1 VLREVFEG
9 DCEGQRRAV
18 LLFWLMITPVSLAVT
33 AFLSTEYSV
42 GINAF
47 RVAAVISVAVWLALR
62 PVFVRLE
69 WVALIVL
76 AALTNGAGQVS
87 LGPGHSVVLALNSF
101 GFFALACIV
110 LDTGLVAFTGALVLA
125 TYTGVQLLFYPIG
138 DAMAAVLMYGTVL
151 VVIGLVVHGTALY
164 LREALHRTQLLNVE
178 IGRTAEQERARIAS
192 ELHDDTIQVLTAAG
206 LRLDDIARR
215 LDAEGESATAAG
227 VYGVRELIGGS
238 IERTR
243 RLTFELYPPNL
254 DHEGLATTLAALGRG
269 VAEEQGTLEVEVVVD
284 VEDLPR
290 PIEQLAYR
298 TVKEL
303 LTNARKHANAKQVTV
318 AVTVDG
324 DALYGVVKDDGCGIG
339 EGALAK
345 ARWGFHLG
353 LETTADRLR
362 QAGGALEITSE
373 PDRGTRAAFT
383 VPLPARA

>member
-1 VLREVFEG
+1 MTPLDRIT
-9 DCEGQRRAV
+9 AV
-18 LLFWLMITPVSLAVT
+18 LSAIGVA
-33 AFLSTEYSV
+33 
-42 GINAF
+42 
-47 RVAAVISVAVWLALR
+47 VAAVVAVAVWLALR
-62 PVFVRLE
+62 PVFTRLE
-69 WVALIVL
+69 WAGLLMLSAL
-76 AALTNGAGQVS
+76 ANGAGQVS
-87 LGPGHSVVLALNSF
+87 LGPGHSVVLALNTF
-101 GFFALACIV
+101 AVFALACIV
-110 LDTGLVAFTGALVLA
+110 FDTWLVVFAGVVALG
-125 TYTGVQLLFYPIG
+125 TYAGVQLHFYPEG
-138 DAMAAVLMYGTVL
+138 DALAAVLMYGVVL
-151 VVIGLVVHGTALY
+151 VMIGFVVHGTALY

-178 IGRTAEQERARIAS
+178 IERTAEQERARIAG
-192 ELHDDTIQVLTAAG
+192 ELHDDTIQVLTAAS

-215 LDAEGESATAAG
+215 LDVEGGSAAAAS
-227 VYGVRELIGGS
+227 VHGVRELIGGS

-269 VAEEQGTLEVEVVVD
+269 VAEERGSPKVEVVVA

-303 LTNARKHANAKQVTV
+303 LTNARKHANATQVTV

-339 EGALAK
+339 EAALAR
-345 ARWGFHLG
+345 ARRGFHLG

-362 QAGGALEITSE
+362 QAGGGLEITSE

-383 VPLPARA
+383 VPL